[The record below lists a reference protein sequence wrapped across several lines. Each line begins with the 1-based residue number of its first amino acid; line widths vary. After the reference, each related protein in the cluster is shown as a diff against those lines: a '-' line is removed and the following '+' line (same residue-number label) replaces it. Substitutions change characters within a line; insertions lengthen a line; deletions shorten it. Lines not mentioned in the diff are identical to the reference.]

1 MKRKHNFKNLIV
13 WQKSVDLA
21 VKVYQLTKSFPAEEK
36 FGITSQ
42 MRRAS
47 VSVPSNIAEGTAKS
61 TSKALSNSLGTSLGE
76 SYELETQ
83 AIIAQRVGLLTSEI
97 FSDLESDI
105 SEVQRMIN
113 GFLENVEA
121 NPY

>member
-1 MKRKHNFKNLIV
+1 MKIRHNFKNLKV

-21 VKVYQLTKSFPAEEK
+21 VKVYKITKGFPSEEK

-47 VSVPSNIAEGTAKS
+47 VSIPSNIAEGTAKS
-61 TSKALSNSLGTSLGE
+61 TSKSFVNSLDISLGE

-83 AIIAQRVGLLTSEI
+83 AIIANLVGLLDKDEFIALDTE
-97 FSDLESDI
+97 I

-113 GFLENVEA
+113 GLISTVES

>member
-1 MKRKHNFKNLIV
+1 MKPKHNFKDIKV

-21 VKVYQLTKSFPAEEK
+21 VKVYHITKEFPSEEK
-36 FGITSQ
+36 FGMTSQ

-47 VSVPSNIAEGTAKS
+47 VSIPSNIAEGTAKS
-61 TSKALSNSLGTSLGE
+61 TSKSFVNYLDISLGE

-83 AIIAQRVGLLTSEI
+83 AIIANLVGLLDKEQFTS
-97 FSDLESDI
+97 LESDI

-113 GFLENVEA
+113 GFISTVES

>member
-1 MKRKHNFKNLIV
+1 MKPKHNFKNLKV

-21 VKVYQLTKSFPAEEK
+21 VRVYHVTKEFPSEEK

-47 VSVPSNIAEGTAKS
+47 VSIPSNIAEGTAKS
-61 TSKALSNSLGTSLGE
+61 TSKSFVNSLDISLGE

-83 AIIAQRVGLLTSEI
+83 AIIANLVGLLNKEQFTS
-97 FSDLESDI
+97 LESDI

-113 GFLENVEA
+113 GFISTVEDK
-121 NPY
+121 PY

>member
-1 MKRKHNFKNLIV
+1 MKPKHNFKNLKV
-13 WQKSVDLA
+13 WQKSVDVA
-21 VKVYQLTKSFPAEEK
+21 VKVYHTTKEFPSEKK
-36 FGITSQ
+36 FGMTSQ

-47 VSVPSNIAEGTAKS
+47 VSISSNIAEGTAKS
-61 TSKALSNSLGTSLGE
+61 TSKSFVNSLDISLGE

-83 AIIAQRVGLLTSEI
+83 VIIAKLVGLLDEEKFTQL
-97 FSDLESDI
+97 DADI

-113 GFLENVEA
+113 GFISTVES

>member
-1 MKRKHNFKNLIV
+1 MKSNHNFKNLKV

-21 VKVYQLTKSFPAEEK
+21 VKVYHITKECPSEEK
-36 FGITSQ
+36 FGMTSQ

-47 VSVPSNIAEGTAKS
+47 VSIPSNIAEGTAKS
-61 TSKALSNSLGTSLGE
+61 TSKSFVNSLDISLGE

-83 AIIAQRVGLLTSEI
+83 AIIANLVGLLDKEQFTS
-97 FSDLESDI
+97 LESDI

-113 GFLENVEA
+113 GFISTVES

>member
-1 MKRKHNFKNLIV
+1 MKPKHNFKNIKV

-21 VKVYQLTKSFPAEEK
+21 VKVYHITKEFPSEEK
-36 FGITSQ
+36 FGMTSQ

-47 VSVPSNIAEGTAKS
+47 VSIPSNIAEGTAKS
-61 TSKALSNSLGTSLGE
+61 TSKSFVNSLDISLGE

-83 AIIAQRVGLLTSEI
+83 AIIANLVGLLDKEQFTS
-97 FSDLESDI
+97 LESDI

-113 GFLENVEA
+113 GFISTVES
-121 NPY
+121 NPF

>member
-1 MKRKHNFKNLIV
+1 MKIRHNFKNLKV

-21 VKVYQLTKSFPAEEK
+21 VKVYHITKGFPSEEK

-47 VSVPSNIAEGTAKS
+47 VSIPSNIAEGTAKS
-61 TSKALSNSLGTSLGE
+61 TSKSFVNSLDISLGE

-83 AIIAQRVGLLTSEI
+83 AIIANLVGILDTEE
-97 FSDLESDI
+97 FSALNSDI
-105 SEVQRMIN
+105 TEVQRMIN
-113 GFLENVEA
+113 GLVSTVET

>member
-13 WQKSVDLA
+13 WRKSVDLA

-61 TSKALSNSLGTSLGE
+61 SSKALSNSLGTSLGE

-83 AIIAQRVGLLTSEI
+83 AIIAQRVGLLTNEA

-113 GFLENVEA
+113 GFLDNVEA

>member
-61 TSKALSNSLGTSLGE
+61 SSKALSNSLGTSLGE

-83 AIIAQRVGLLTSEI
+83 AIIAQRVGLLTNEA

-113 GFLENVEA
+113 GFLDNVEA

>member
-1 MKRKHNFKNLIV
+1 MKPKHNFKNLKV

-21 VKVYQLTKSFPAEEK
+21 VKVYHVTKEFPSEEK

-47 VSVPSNIAEGTAKS
+47 VSIPSNIAEGTAKS
-61 TSKALSNSLGTSLGE
+61 TSKSFVNSLDISLGE

-83 AIIAQRVGLLTSEI
+83 AIIANLVGLLNKEQFTS
-97 FSDLESDI
+97 LESDI
-105 SEVQRMIN
+105 SEVQRMIH
-113 GFLENVEA
+113 GFILTVEDK
-121 NPY
+121 PY

>member
-1 MKRKHNFKNLIV
+1 MKPKHNFKNIKV

-21 VKVYQLTKSFPAEEK
+21 VKVYHVTKEFPSEEK
-36 FGITSQ
+36 FGMTSQ

-47 VSVPSNIAEGTAKS
+47 VSIPSNIAEGTAKS
-61 TSKALSNSLGTSLGE
+61 TSKSFVNSLDISLGE

-83 AIIAQRVGLLTSEI
+83 AIIANLVGLLDKEQFTS
-97 FSDLESDI
+97 LESDI

-113 GFLENVEA
+113 GFISTVES

>member
-13 WQKSVDLA
+13 WQKSVDLD

-61 TSKALSNSLGTSLGE
+61 SSKALSNSLGTSLGE

-83 AIIAQRVGLLTSEI
+83 AIIAQRVGLLTDEV

-113 GFLENVEA
+113 GFLDNVEA